1 VSEEDWP
8 SERPQRAGLI
18 STKSAAFKAL
28 FPNGL
33 DALRIL
39 ERVQKAPEARRRN
52 MTPIMVTR
60 IMASLV
66 AAWNS

>member
-1 VSEEDWP
+1 MSLFPDAP
-8 SERPQRAGLI
+8 LPGGGAGL
-18 STKSAAFKAL
+18 TF
-28 FPNGL
+28 F
-33 DALRIL
+33 L

>member
-8 SERPQRAGLI
+8 SERPQRVGLI
-18 STKSAAFKAL
+18 STKPDAFKAL

-39 ERVQKAPEARRRN
+39 GSSPDPDILPEASGSQLA
-52 MTPIMVTR
+52 TP
-60 IMASLV
+60 
-66 AAWNS
+66 

>member
-39 ERVQKAPEARRRN
+39 DSSPDHDILPEASGSHLA
-52 MTPIMVTR
+52 TP
-60 IMASLV
+60 
-66 AAWNS
+66 

>member
-8 SERPQRAGLI
+8 SERPQRVGLT
-18 STKSAAFKAL
+18 STKPDAFKTL

-39 ERVQKAPEARRRN
+39 DSGPDPDILPEASDSHLA
-52 MTPIMVTR
+52 TP
-60 IMASLV
+60 
-66 AAWNS
+66 